1 MKKKLITIVVP
12 IYNEEGN
19 ILPFFNDLD
28 RFFPKKYNKE
38 LIFIDDGSSD
48 ASLAKI
54 KSLTR
59 KYRFIHY
66 ISFTRNFGHQYALK
80 AGLDYAK
87 GDAVISMDGD
97 FQHPPHLIPKL
108 IESWEKDNCK
118 IIYAQRKY
126 SKRMP
131 ILKRL
136 TSILFYRLI
145 NSMSESEIGVGKAD
159 FRLLDRQVV
168 DMIKN
173 SHESTMFLRGLV
185 AWTGH
190 KSKSIEYIEDKR
202 IWGTSKYTFTNMLK
216 LAIDAITSFSTFPL
230 RIASIVGIF
239 MAMTSGLYG
248 LYVVVTWIYNREVI
262 LGWSSVILSV
272 LFIGGIQLVIL
283 GIVGEYIGKIFLE
296 TKRRPLYLIGETN
309 I

>member
-1 MKKKLITIVVP
+1 MRKRLISIIVPVF
-12 IYNEEGN
+12 NEEGN
-19 ILPFFNDLD
+19 IEPFCRDLTKCIPACY
-28 RFFPKKYNKE
+28 FKE
-38 LIFIDDGSSD
+38 ILFIDDGSSD
-48 ASLAKI
+48 KSLSKI
-54 KSLTR
+54 KTLSR
-59 KYRFIHY
+59 KYRYVRY

-80 AGLDYAK
+80 AGLDYAR

-108 IESWEKDNCK
+108 IESWEKDNYK

-126 SKRMP
+126 TLKMP

-136 TSILFYRLI
+136 TSIFFYRLI

-159 FRLLDRQVV
+159 FRLLDRLVV
-168 DMIKN
+168 NMIKN

-202 IWGTSKYTFTNMLK
+202 IWGTSKYTFINMFK
-216 LAIDAITSFSTFPL
+216 LAIDAITSFSIVPL
-230 RIASIVGIF
+230 RLASFVGLF
-239 MAMTSGLYG
+239 FALTSGIYG
-248 LYVVVTWIYNREVI
+248 IYVVITWIYNREVI

-296 TKRRPLYLIGETN
+296 TKKRPLYIIGETN
-309 I
+309 V

>member
-1 MKKKLITIVVP
+1 
-12 IYNEEGN
+12 
-19 ILPFFNDLD
+19 
-28 RFFPKKYNKE
+28 
-38 LIFIDDGSSD
+38 
-48 ASLAKI
+48 
-54 KSLTR
+54 
-59 KYRFIHY
+59 
-66 ISFTRNFGHQYALK
+66 
-80 AGLDYAK
+80 
-87 GDAVISMDGD
+87 
-97 FQHPPHLIPKL
+97 
-108 IESWEKDNCK
+108 
-118 IIYAQRKY
+118 
-126 SKRMP
+126 
-131 ILKRL
+131 
-136 TSILFYRLI
+136 
-145 NSMSESEIGVGKAD
+145 
-159 FRLLDRQVV
+159 
-168 DMIKN
+168 
-173 SHESTMFLRGLV
+173 MFLRGLV

-202 IWGTSKYTFTNMLK
+202 IWGTSKYTFANMLK